1 MVPMG
6 AKEIHPQALIIV
18 QNENSTI
25 IKNLLE
31 SPFSLPITK
40 FVSSRDRS
48 VEGLLINSLFYN
60 HHSQKDAYFID

>member
-1 MVPMG
+1 MVPIG
-6 AKEIHPQALIIV
+6 ANEIHPQALIIV

-31 SPFSLPITK
+31 SPFSLSITK

-48 VEGLLINSLFYN
+48 VEGLLINSFFYN
-60 HHSQKDAYFID
+60 HYSQKDAYFIE